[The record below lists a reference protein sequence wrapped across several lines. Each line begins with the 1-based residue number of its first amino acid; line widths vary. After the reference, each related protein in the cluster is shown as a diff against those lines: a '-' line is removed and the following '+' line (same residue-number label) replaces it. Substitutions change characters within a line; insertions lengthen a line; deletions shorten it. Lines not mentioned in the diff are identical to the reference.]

1 MTAGSAHGGTVADAN
16 PSSTKSPFR
25 TLDDANLR
33 DKRVLLRV
41 NAPMQDGK
49 VSDVTRIERMAP
61 TIAEIADK
69 GGKVI
74 LLSHLGRPKGPDPK
88 ESLRPVALEVARIIK
103 RPVGFVD
110 ECIGAKAQAAVD
122 ATPRRSVAP
131 NYGGAATLETYTVA
145 HDREGVP
152 ERAFAAALTPDGARA
167 WGSSRDPDVMHALE
181 TEELLGH
188 PVEISFGRLVGL

>member
-25 TLDDANLR
+25 TLDDADLR

-41 NAPMQDGK
+41 DLNAPMQDGK

-88 ESLRPVALEVARIIK
+88 ESLRPVALKLRASSSVRWASSMNASARRRK
-103 RPVGFVD
+103 
-110 ECIGAKAQAAVD
+110 
-122 ATPRRSVAP
+122 PRSTR
-131 NYGGAATLETYTVA
+131 
-145 HDREGVP
+145 
-152 ERAFAAALTPDGARA
+152 
-167 WGSSRDPDVMHALE
+167 
-181 TEELLGH
+181 
-188 PVEISFGRLVGL
+188 

>member
-1 MTAGSAHGGTVADAN
+1 MADAN

-41 NAPMQDGK
+41 DLNAPMQDGK

-122 ATPRRSVAP
+122 VIKP
-131 NYGGAATLETYTVA
+131 GDILC
-145 HDREGVP
+145 
-152 ERAFAAALTPDGARA
+152 L
-167 WGSSRDPDVMHALE
+167 
-181 TEELLGH
+181 
-188 PVEISFGRLVGL
+188 